1 MEPPE
6 LSTKKN
12 HKDERRLLYVVSE
25 DWYFASHR
33 LDLAVS
39 AIANG
44 WTVALACRGSN
55 SVTTITS
62 TGVFFREWDLPR
74 GSLNPLRFTR
84 AILSLRKH
92 VRDFQP
98 SHVHAVSIVTVV
110 IARMALLGLRDTV
123 LISTVAGLGRLSA
136 GGKLSAALKSKTLA
150 ALGLW
155 LTKPQ
160 GSRLIAQNRD
170 DYLLLGGSRNENIRL
185 ISGSGVNPK
194 SFPKSQIRQ
203 NTKFVVLLVARMI
216 HDKGI
221 VEFVRAMDLLRSEG
235 VGVVGYLVGKPDPG
249 NPRSLSEEELEDLT
263 TGSSVSWLGHR
274 EDVYQLMAD
283 SDVVCL
289 PTYYGEGI
297 PRVLLE
303 AGCVGRAVV
312 SCDIP
317 GPRDLVRDG
326 VDGLLVR
333 PRDITTL
340 ADALRGLST
349 NRALIEEMG
358 DALHDRVIDNYSN
371 KVVVKEY
378 IKLYTGD

>member
-1 MEPPE
+1 MEP
-6 LSTKKN
+6 LGLGTKN
-12 HKDERRLLYVVSE
+12 DHLGERRLLYVVSE

-44 WTVALACRGSN
+44 WSIAVACRGSN

-62 TGVFFREWDLPR
+62 AGVVFREWNLPR
-74 GSLNPLRFTR
+74 GSLNPLKLLA
-84 AILSLRKH
+84 AIFSLRKH

-110 IARMALLGLRDTV
+110 IARVALVGLRDTV

-136 GGKLSAALKSKTLA
+136 GGKLWAASKSKALATL
-150 ALGLW
+150 GSW

-170 DYLLLGGSRNENIRL
+170 DYLLLGGSRNEGVRL
-185 ISGSGVNPK
+185 ISGSGVNPR
-194 SFPKSQIRQ
+194 SFPKSPIRQ
-203 NTKFVVLLVARMI
+203 NTKFSVLLVARMI
-216 HDKGI
+216 RDKGI
-221 VEFVRAMDLLRSEG
+221 VEFARAMDILKSEG
-235 VGVVGYLVGKPDPG
+235 VDAVGYLVGKPDPG
-249 NPRSLSEEELEDLT
+249 NPRSLSEDELGDLT

-274 EDVYQLMAD
+274 EDIYQLMAD

-317 GPRDLVRDG
+317 GPRDLVRNG

-333 PRDITTL
+333 PRDAISL
-340 ADALRGLST
+340 AEAFRRLSK
-349 NRALIEEMG
+349 NRPLIQEMG
-358 DALHDRVIDNYSN
+358 EALHDRVVDNYSN
-371 KVVVKEY
+371 QVVVKEY
-378 IKLYTGD
+378 IQLYEGD

>member
-1 MEPPE
+1 MEPQE
-6 LSTKKN
+6 LSPKKY
-12 HKDERRLLYVVSE
+12 HGDERRLLFVVSE

-39 AIANG
+39 AIADG
-44 WTVALACRGSN
+44 FTVAVACRGSN
-55 SVTTITS
+55 SVSTITS
-62 TGVFFREWDLPR
+62 TGVVFREWDLPR
-74 GSLNPLRFTR
+74 GSLNPLRLTR

-110 IARMALLGLRDTV
+110 IARVALLGLRDTV
-123 LISTVAGLGRLSA
+123 LISTVAGLGRLSR
-136 GGKLSAALKSKTLA
+136 GGKLWAALKSKALA
-150 ALGLW
+150 ALGRW

-160 GSRLIAQNRD
+160 DSRLIAQNRD
-170 DYLLLGGSRNENIRL
+170 DFLLLGGSRNEGIRL
-185 ISGSGVNPK
+185 ISGSGVNPE

-203 NTKFVVLLVARMI
+203 NTKFAVLLVARMI

-221 VEFVRAMDLLRSEG
+221 VEFVRAMNILKSEG
-235 VGVVGYLVGKPDPG
+235 LDVVGYLVGKPDPG

-263 TGSSVSWLGHR
+263 KGSSVSWLGHR
-274 EDVYQLMAD
+274 EDIYQLMAD
-283 SDVVCL
+283 ADVVCL

-312 SCDIP
+312 SCDVP
-317 GPRDLVRDG
+317 GPRDLVRNG

-340 ADALRGLST
+340 ADALSRLST
-349 NRALIEEMG
+349 NRALIQEMG

-371 KVVVKEY
+371 QVVVKEY